1 MTLVSV
7 WEWVC
12 AHAETIAVILGIVA
26 GFLKA
31 LANQKLTAD
40 QALLLIANALQ
51 DEKKMTNGQFT
62 TATITKIDTVAQASG
77 ADPAVVDIAKQT
89 ITKINQAVTQAQP
102 VTPTAPALST
112 AGANDIKIG
121 SMNGRPI
128 YLGQVVGIS
137 AQAKAVMEVFGRIFG
152 RK

>member
-1 MTLVSV
+1 MTLVSS

-31 LANQKLTAD
+31 MATQKLTAD
-40 QALLLIANALQ
+40 RALLLIANALQ

-62 TATITKIDTVAQASG
+62 TATITKIDSVAQASG
-77 ADPAVVDIAKQT
+77 ADPVAVDIAKQA
-89 ITKINQAVTQAQP
+89 ITKINQAVTAAQP
-102 VTPTAPALST
+102 VNPLAPAVSN
-112 AGANDIKIG
+112 AGVNDIKIG
-121 SMNGRPI
+121 SMNGKPI
-128 YLGQVVGIS
+128 YLGQVVGLS
-137 AQAKAVMEVFGRIFG
+137 AQAKAVTEVFGRIFG